1 MVKNI
6 QLIPNLLL
14 MEDGV
19 GSTIV
24 RVFLNISWFVAK
36 VRLTFMKL
44 EEYLENIIAIE
55 NYKLNFTSFQRRL
68 MK

>member
-1 MVKNI
+1 MVNNI
-6 QLIPNLLL
+6 KLIPNVLL

-19 GSTIV
+19 ASIIV
-24 RVFLNISWFVAK
+24 RVFLNINWFVAK

-44 EEYLENIIAIE
+44 EEYVENINAIE